1 MPYVKTSVRTT
12 RSGTVRYLQL
22 AHNEWDQ
29 ETQRSRTRVLY
40 NFGREDEI
48 DKDQVRRLV
57 AALSRLLDPAEALAA
72 AGPGELSV
80 SASRPAG
87 GTHALDRLWRKLGL
101 DEVILRCLAGRPD
114 AGRKADPG
122 TERVLFALV
131 ANRALAASSK
141 LAAAEWVCCDV
152 HIDGLDETT
161 DDACYRAMDQL
172 LAIGPDLAEQAYYQV
187 TDLLNLEVDLL
198 FFDTTSTC
206 FETEEADEEVPRDE
220 RGERVPAGSEEEAG
234 RAGFRAN
241 GKSKDS
247 RDDLPQVIVG
257 MAVTRDGIPV
267 RVWCWPGNTAD
278 SGLIR
283 QVKKDL
289 REWVLSKVIWV
300 ADRGFTSEKNRRA
313 LMQGGGGYIIGEKLR
328 SGSPEVRAALSR
340 QGRYKTVRDNLQV
353 KEVNMGDDGDRF
365 IICHNPDQAG
375 RDAAIRARLV
385 AQLKELIDGSDALTA
400 AERGKIE
407 GSLAGRPG
415 LKRFLRVT
423 PSGLLRIDKARIK
436 AEENLDG
443 KYLLRTSDPHLT
455 TEDIALGYKQLL
467 EVERG
472 WRDMKQVIDLRP
484 VYHRKENRI
493 RAHVILCW
501 LALLLMRVAENTAER
516 PWARIRAELQ
526 RQHAVTWTGPAG
538 SFRQTTDLTKP
549 LRDLYTALSIEPPK
563 KILALDPAPA
573 TH

>member
-1 MPYVKTSVRTT
+1 
-12 RSGTVRYLQL
+12 
-22 AHNEWDQ
+22 

-48 DKDQVRRLV
+48 DKDQVRRPV

-101 DEVILRCLAGRPD
+101 DEVVRRCLADR
-114 AGRKADPG
+114 ADPG
-122 TERVLFALV
+122 RRPDPATERVLFALV

-141 LAAAEWVCCDV
+141 LAAAGWVCCDV
-152 HIDGLDETT
+152 HIDGLDEVT

-172 LAIGPDLAEQAYYQV
+172 LAIEPALAEQGYYQV

-198 FFDTTSTC
+198 FFDTTSTY
-206 FETEEADEEVPRDE
+206 FETEQADEDVPRNV
-220 RGERVPAGSEEEAG
+220 RGERVPAGGKDIAG
-234 RAGFRAN
+234 EAGFRAN

-283 QVKKDL
+283 QVKTDL

-385 AQLKELIDGSDALTA
+385 TQLEELIDGSDALTA
-400 AERGKIE
+400 AGRGKIE
-407 GSLAGRPG
+407 GSLTGKPG

-423 PSGLLRIDKARIK
+423 PGGLLRIDKARIK

-443 KYLLRTSDPHLT
+443 KYLLRTFDPHLT

-484 VYHRKENRI
+484 VYHRREDRI

-501 LALLLMRVAENTAER
+501 LALLLMRVAENTAGR

>member
-1 MPYVKTSVRTT
+1 
-12 RSGTVRYLQL
+12 
-22 AHNEWDQ
+22 
-29 ETQRSRTRVLY
+29 
-40 NFGREDEI
+40 
-48 DKDQVRRLV
+48 
-57 AALSRLLDPAEALAA
+57 
-72 AGPGELSV
+72 
-80 SASRPAG
+80 
-87 GTHALDRLWRKLGL
+87 
-101 DEVILRCLAGRPD
+101 
-114 AGRKADPG
+114 
-122 TERVLFALV
+122 
-131 ANRALAASSK
+131 
-141 LAAAEWVCCDV
+141 
-152 HIDGLDETT
+152 
-161 DDACYRAMDQL
+161 
-172 LAIGPDLAEQAYYQV
+172 
-187 TDLLNLEVDLL
+187 
-198 FFDTTSTC
+198 
-206 FETEEADEEVPRDE
+206 
-220 RGERVPAGSEEEAG
+220 
-234 RAGFRAN
+234 
-241 GKSKDS
+241 
-247 RDDLPQVIVG
+247 

-385 AQLKELIDGSDALTA
+385 AQLEELIDGSDALTA

-455 TEDIALGYKQLL
+455 TEDIAL
-467 EVERG
+467 
-472 WRDMKQVIDLRP
+472 
-484 VYHRKENRI
+484 
-493 RAHVILCW
+493 ATSSCW
-501 LALLLMRVAENTAER
+501 KSSA
-516 PWARIRAELQ
+516 
-526 RQHAVTWTGPAG
+526 AG
-538 SFRQTTDLTKP
+538 
-549 LRDLYTALSIEPPK
+549 
-563 KILALDPAPA
+563 A
-573 TH
+573 T

>member
-12 RSGTVRYLQL
+12 RSGAVRYLQL
-22 AHNEWDQ
+22 AHNEWDP
-29 ETQRSRTRVLY
+29 EAGRSRTRVLY
-40 NFGREDEI
+40 NFGREDEL
-48 DKDQVRRLV
+48 DRDAVRRLV

-72 AGPGELSV
+72 AEPGELTV
-80 SASRPAG
+80 TGSRPAG
-87 GTHALDRLWRKLGL
+87 GVHALDQLWRRLGL
-101 DEVILRCLAGRPD
+101 EDAVRATLAGRRLSPE
-114 AGRKADPG
+114 

-141 LAAAEWVCCDV
+141 LAAADWISGDV
-152 HIDGLDETT
+152 HVDGLPETS
-161 DDACYRAMDQL
+161 DDACYRAMDHLLEIEPGLAGQACYQL
-172 LAIGPDLAEQAYYQV
+172 

-198 FFDTTSTC
+198 FFDTTSTY
-206 FETEEADEEVPRDE
+206 FETEQEDADVPRDD
-220 RGERVPAGSEEEAG
+220 RGERVPAGSKEEADQG
-234 RAGFRAN
+234 GFRAS
-241 GKSKDS
+241 GKPEDS

-267 RVWCWPGNTAD
+267 RVWSWPGDTGD

-283 QVKKDL
+283 QVKQDL
-289 REWVLSKVIWV
+289 RGWALSKVIWV
-300 ADRGFTSEKNRRA
+300 ADRGFTSRKNRRA

-328 SGSPEVRAALSR
+328 TGSEEVKAVLSR

-353 KEVNMGDDGDRF
+353 KEVRLGDDSDRF
-365 IICHNPDQAG
+365 IICYNPDQAE

-385 AQLKELIDGSDALTA
+385 AQLGELIDGTDALTA
-400 AERGKIE
+400 AERARIE
-407 GSLAGRPG
+407 GALAGKPG

-423 PSGLLRIDKARIK
+423 PAGLLRTGKASIK

-443 KYLLRTSDPHLT
+443 KYLLRSSDPHLSA
-455 TEDIALGYKQLL
+455 EDIALGYKQLL

-484 VYHRKENRI
+484 ACHRREDRI

-501 LALLLMRVAENTAER
+501 LALLLIRVTENATGQTWNR
-516 PWARIRAELQ
+516 VRAELQ

-538 SFRQTTDLTKP
+538 TFRQTTDLTKP
-549 LRDLYTALSIEPPK
+549 LRDIYTALAIEPPK
-563 KILALDPAPA
+563 KILALDPAPPA
-573 TH
+573 S